1 MNEVRKLLES
11 RFPGLH
17 ARLEQA
23 LIEAEASYNRRSN
36 QASSEFLLEHTQRTA
51 AITHRLAAME
61 KVDALVPVLVA
72 LYHDAGKFHE
82 GEYHNDDVP
91 EEEHAAILA
100 RRMLAES
107 GAQRADI
114 DAVCSALRA
123 LYDDR
128 LPCVEACRIVQDAD
142 RLDKL
147 GALGVGAFFTKAT
160 LRGRGLVDALV
171 HTLSRELSYAL
182 AAPQSM
188 LTESGKM
195 FAREQS
201 AKTIAFFDELLHD
214 LEHWGIAAFERR
226 TLQVGTDLRT
236 RDGAPAQETQVT
248 IVMPR
253 ACPDCEA
260 PIALT
265 QRCEYG
271 MKCETLKA
279 RFACQSCDYARDISF
294 CLPVLAGDHAVSRV
308 ALAAANA
315 SGTNAAAGAERPKS

>member
-17 ARLEQA
+17 ARIEQT
-23 LIEAEASYNRRSN
+23 LVESEARYNR
-36 QASSEFLLEHTQRTA
+36 QTKQPPSEFLLEHTQRTA
-51 AITHRLAAME
+51 AIAHNIAAME
-61 KVDALVPVLVA
+61 RVDAFLPVLVA

-82 GEYHNDDVP
+82 GEYHKDGVP
-91 EEEHAAILA
+91 EEEHAAVLA
-100 RRMLAES
+100 GRMLAES

-114 DAVCSALRA
+114 EAVRAALRS

-128 LPCVEACRIVQDAD
+128 LPSLQPCRIVQDAD

-182 AAPQSM
+182 AAPHSM
-188 LTESGKM
+188 LTETGKRL
-195 FAREQS
+195 AGEQT
-201 AKTIAFFDELLHD
+201 AKTVAFFDDLLQD
-214 LEHWGIAAFERR
+214 LERWGIAAFERR
-226 TLQVGTDLRT
+226 PLLVEGDFRA
-236 RDGAPAQETQVT
+236 RDGASVQKVQVT

-265 QRCEYG
+265 HRSERG
-271 MKCETLKA
+271 LKCEILKA
-279 RFACQSCDYARDISF
+279 RFACESCDYARDISF
-294 CLPVLAGDHAVSRV
+294 CLPILA
-308 ALAAANA
+308 
-315 SGTNAAAGAERPKS
+315 

>member
-17 ARLEQA
+17 ARIEQT
-23 LIEAEASYNRRSN
+23 LVESEARYNR
-36 QASSEFLLEHTQRTA
+36 QTKQPPSEFLLEHTQRTA
-51 AITHRLAAME
+51 AIAHNIAAME
-61 KVDALVPVLVA
+61 RVDAFLPVLVA

-82 GEYHNDDVP
+82 GEYHKDGVP
-91 EEEHAAILA
+91 EEEHAAVLA
-100 RRMLAES
+100 GRMLAES

-114 DAVCSALRA
+114 EAVRAALRS

-128 LPCVEACRIVQDAD
+128 LPSLQPCRIVQDAD

-182 AAPQSM
+182 AAPHSM
-188 LTESGKM
+188 LTETGKRL
-195 FAREQS
+195 AGEQT
-201 AKTIAFFDELLHD
+201 AKTVAFFDDLLRD
-214 LEHWGIAAFERR
+214 LERWGIAAFERR
-226 TLQVGTDLRT
+226 PLLVEGDFRA
-236 RDGAPAQETQVT
+236 RDGASVQKVQVT

-265 QRCEYG
+265 HRSERG
-271 MKCETLKA
+271 LKCEILKA
-279 RFACQSCDYARDISF
+279 RFACESCDYARDISF
-294 CLPVLAGDHAVSRV
+294 CLPILA
-308 ALAAANA
+308 
-315 SGTNAAAGAERPKS
+315 

>member
-17 ARLEQA
+17 ARIEQT
-23 LIEAEASYNRRSN
+23 LVDAEARYNRQTK
-36 QASSEFLLEHTQRTA
+36 QAPSAFLLEHTQRTA
-51 AITHRLAAME
+51 AIAHKLAARE
-61 KVDALVPVLVA
+61 GVDSFLPVLVA

-100 RRMLAES
+100 GAMLAEY
-107 GAQRADI
+107 GVERADI
-114 DAVCSALRA
+114 EAVLEALRA

-128 LPCVEACRIVQDAD
+128 LACVGPCRIVQDAD

-182 AAPQSM
+182 AAPRSM
-188 LTESGKM
+188 FTETGKM
-195 FAREQS
+195 LAREQS
-201 AKTIAFFDELLHD
+201 AKTIAFFNDLLND
-214 LEHWGIAAFERR
+214 LENCGIAAFERR
-226 TLQVGTDLRT
+226 TLLLEGDFRT
-236 RDGAPAQETQVT
+236 RDGAYVQKMQVT
-248 IVMPR
+248 IVTPR

-260 PIALT
+260 SIGLT
-265 QRCEYG
+265 HRLERG
-271 MKCETLKA
+271 VKCEMLKA
-279 RFACQSCDYARDISF
+279 RFACQACDYAREISF
-294 CLPVLAGDHAVSRV
+294 CLPVFA
-308 ALAAANA
+308 
-315 SGTNAAAGAERPKS
+315 

>member
-11 RFPGLH
+11 RFAGLH
-17 ARLEQA
+17 ARIEQT
-23 LIEAEASYNRRSN
+23 LVDAEARYNRQTG
-36 QASSEFLLEHTQRTA
+36 QAPSQFLLEHTQRTA
-51 AITHRLAAME
+51 AIAHTLAAQE
-61 KVDALVPVLVA
+61 GVDAFLPVLVA

-82 GEYHNDDVP
+82 GEYHKDAVP
-91 EEEHAAILA
+91 EEEHAAMLA
-100 RRMLAES
+100 GAMLAEH
-107 GAQRADI
+107 GVERADI
-114 DAVCSALRA
+114 AAVLEALRA

-128 LPCVEACRIVQDAD
+128 LACVGPCRIVQDAD

-182 AAPQSM
+182 AAPRSM

-195 FAREQS
+195 LASEQT

-214 LEHWGIAAFERR
+214 LERWGIAAFERR
-226 TLQVGTDLRT
+226 TLMVEGDFRS
-236 RDGAPAQETQVT
+236 RDGATVQKTQVT

-253 ACPDCEA
+253 ACPDCDA
-260 PIALT
+260 PVGLT
-265 QRCEYG
+265 HRCERG
-271 MKCETLKA
+271 LKCEMLKA

-294 CLPVLAGDHAVSRV
+294 CLPVLA
-308 ALAAANA
+308 
-315 SGTNAAAGAERPKS
+315 

>member
-17 ARLEQA
+17 AR
-23 LIEAEASYNRRSN
+23 IERTLVESEARYNR
-36 QASSEFLLEHTQRTA
+36 QTKQPPSEFLLEHTQRTA
-51 AITHRLAAME
+51 AIAHNIAAME
-61 KVDALVPVLVA
+61 RVDAFLPVLVS
-72 LYHDAGKFHE
+72 LFHDAGKFHE
-82 GEYHNDDVP
+82 GEYHKDNVP

-100 RRMLAES
+100 GRMLAES

-114 DAVCSALRA
+114 EAVRGALRA

-128 LPCVEACRIVQDAD
+128 LPGLEPCRIVQDAD

-160 LRGRGLVDALV
+160 LRGRGLVDALA

-182 AAPQSM
+182 AAPHSM
-188 LTESGKM
+188 LTETGKRL
-195 FAREQS
+195 AGEQS
-201 AKTIAFFDELLHD
+201 AKTVAFFDDLLHD
-214 LEHWGIAAFERR
+214 LERWGIAAFERR
-226 TLQVGTDLRT
+226 PLLVEGDFRT
-236 RDGAPAQETQVT
+236 RDGASVQKVQVT

-265 QRCEYG
+265 HRSERG
-271 MKCETLKA
+271 LKCEMLKA

-294 CLPVLAGDHAVSRV
+294 CLPVLA
-308 ALAAANA
+308 
-315 SGTNAAAGAERPKS
+315 

>member
-17 ARLEQA
+17 ARIEQT
-23 LIEAEASYNRRSN
+23 LVEAEARFNRQTK
-36 QASSEFLLEHTQRTA
+36 QAPSEFLLEHTQRTA
-51 AITHRLAAME
+51 AISHKIAAME
-61 KVDALVPVLVA
+61 GVDALLPVLVA

-82 GEYHNDDVP
+82 GEYHQDNVP

-100 RRMLAES
+100 GRMLAES
-107 GAQRADI
+107 GAERADI
-114 DAVCSALRA
+114 DAVLAALRS

-128 LPCVEACRIVQDAD
+128 LTSLEPCRIVQDAD

-182 AAPQSM
+182 AAPHSM
-188 LTESGKM
+188 LTETGKRL
-195 FAREQS
+195 AGEQT
-201 AKTIAFFDELLHD
+201 AKTVAFFDELLHD
-214 LEHWGIAAFERR
+214 LERWGIAAFERR
-226 TLQVGTDLRT
+226 PLLVEGDFRA
-236 RDGAPAQETQVT
+236 RDGASVQNVEVT

-265 QRCEYG
+265 HRSVRG
-271 MKCETLKA
+271 LKCDMLKA
-279 RFACQSCDYARDISF
+279 RFACVACDYARDISF
-294 CLPVLAGDHAVSRV
+294 CLPILA
-308 ALAAANA
+308 
-315 SGTNAAAGAERPKS
+315 